1 MTSIYKLLPLPFLLL
16 VITGC
21 GGNSSAI
28 NNPTI
33 TMVTP
38 VSTVVAAGSTLQLQA
53 TVGGSDNTTILW
65 YVNNV
70 PGGNST
76 VGTITPQGLYTAPNI
91 PTSGGS
97 ILISASPQVYPVIS
111 TSIQIGI
118 TFANVSLNGNY
129 VFSMNGTESGGPWA
143 VAGSFTANGNGTIS
157 NGIEDING
165 PAGISTALPFN
176 GSYLINANGQGIAT
190 FTSAQG
196 SVTMNFTLNTQGQS
210 VVMRTDPGDVASGIF
225 YPQLSTALTLTSL
238 DSPYVF
244 NFAGNDQSSTLLNVI
259 GYFNTNGSPNL
270 TNAQEDLN
278 DGGKTTNQSFSG
290 SYTIVGN
297 GRGTATFTDSTGT
310 RTYGFYIIS
319 PTQLQFVEI
328 DNLGYLN
335 GTVYQQQSVT
345 PTSTLA
351 GGYAFYASGNSGTA
365 AYVNAGGFYTNA
377 TTYGNISS
385 GTDDINNA
393 GTNPTNP
400 TLTGSFTTGAYGR
413 GTITLT
419 GSSGTTNYVYYFITP
434 SVTVLLT
441 TDSGINASGELFSQ
455 TGGYS
460 TAAIYGSFT
469 FTQTSPVGYLPPSA
483 AVGVLNFNGDGAIAG
498 YQDSNINGTSAGQ
511 LSVTGTDTIT
521 GASNGAS
528 TRGVATLITSDG
540 TITNYAFYPISGSSV
555 IMLGASASLVVATLV
570 SQY

>member
-1 MTSIYKLLPLPFLLL
+1 MTSIYRKLPIPFILLA
-16 VITGC
+16 IASC

-33 TMVTP
+33 TLVTP

-53 TVGGSDNTTILW
+53 TVGDSDNTTVLW
-65 YVNNV
+65 FVNNI

-129 VFSMNGTESGGPWA
+129 VFGLNGSESGSPWA
-143 VAGSFTANGNGTIS
+143 VAGSFTANGDGTIS

-176 GSYLINANGQGIAT
+176 GSYLLNANGQGIVT

-196 SVTMNFTLNTQGQS
+196 SVTMDLTLNTQGQA
-210 VVMRTDPGDVASGIF
+210 VVMRTDSGDIATGIF

-244 NFAGNDQSSTLLNVI
+244 SFVGTDQSSTLLNVI
-259 GYFNTNGSPNL
+259 GYFNTDGSLNL
-270 TNAQEDLN
+270 TNAEEDLN
-278 DGGKTTNQSFSG
+278 DGGTTTNQPFSG

-310 RTYGFYIIS
+310 RTYGFYIVS

-328 DNLGYLN
+328 DNLGNLN
-335 GTVYQQQSVT
+335 GTVFQQQSIS

-351 GGYAFYASGNSGTA
+351 GGYVFYASGINGTA
-365 AYVNAGGFYTNA
+365 AYANAGGFYTDT
-377 TTYGNISS
+377 TTYGYISS
-385 GTDDINNA
+385 GTDDINNS

-400 TLTGSFTTGAYGR
+400 TLIGSFTTGTNGR
-413 GTITLT
+413 GTIYLT
-419 GSSGTTNYVYYFITP
+419 GSSGTNNYVYYFISP
-434 SVTVLLT
+434 SATVLLT
-441 TDSGINASGELFSQ
+441 TDSGINASGELFLQS
-455 TGGYS
+455 GGYT
-460 TAAIYGSFT
+460 TAGVDGSYT
-469 FTQTSPVGYLPPSA
+469 FTQLSPVGYLPASA
-483 AVGVLNFNGDGAIAG
+483 AVGVLNFNGAGAIAG
-498 YQDSNINGTSAGQ
+498 FQNTNINGTSSGQ
-511 LSVTGTDTIT
+511 LSVTGTDIVT
-521 GASNGAS
+521 GVASGTS
-528 TRGVATLITSDG
+528 TRGVATLTTSDG
-540 TITNYAFYPISGSSV
+540 TVTNYAFYPISNSSV

>member
-1 MTSIYKLLPLPFLLL
+1 MSSIYKKLPIPFILLI
-16 VITGC
+16 VSSC

-33 TMVTP
+33 TLVTP
-38 VSTVVAAGSTLQLQA
+38 VSTVIAAGSTLQLQA
-53 TVGGSDNTTILW
+53 TVGGSNNTTILW

-91 PTSGGS
+91 PPSNGGV
-97 ILISASPQVYPVIS
+97 IISAYPQVYPVTN
-111 TSIQIGI
+111 TSIRIGI
-118 TFANVSLNGNY
+118 TFANVSLNGAY
-129 VFSMNGTESGGPWA
+129 VFSLSGTESSSPWA
-143 VAGSFTANGNGTIS
+143 AAGSFTANGDGTIS

-196 SVTMNFTLNTQGQS
+196 SITMSFTLNTVGQS
-210 VVMRTDPGDVASGIF
+210 VVMRTDSGDVATGLF

-238 DSPYVF
+238 DAPYVF
-244 NFAGNDQSSTLLNVI
+244 SFAGTDQSSTLQNVI

-278 DGGKTTNQSFSG
+278 DGGTTTNQLFSG

-310 RTYGFYIIS
+310 RTYGFYIVS

-328 DNLGYLN
+328 DTSGYLN
-335 GTVYQQQSVT
+335 GTVFQQQSVT
-345 PTSTLA
+345 ATTTLV
-351 GGYAFYASGNSGTA
+351 GGYVFDASGISAAA
-365 AYVNAGGFYTNA
+365 AYATAGGFYTNT

-400 TLTGSFTTGAYGR
+400 TLTGSFTTGTNGR

-419 GSSGTTNYVYYFITP
+419 GTSGTTNYVYYFISPNTGF
-434 SVTVLLT
+434 VLS
-441 TDSGINASGELFSQ
+441 TDSGINAGGELFQ
-455 TGGYS
+455 QVGGYS
-460 TAAIYGSFT
+460 TAAIYGSYT
-469 FTQTSPVGYLPPSA
+469 LIQSSPVSAAPPSA
-483 AVGVLNFNGDGAIAG
+483 SVGVLNFNGDGALAG
-498 YQDSNINGTSAGQ
+498 YENININGTSSGQ
-511 LSVTGTDTIT
+511 LSVTGTDTV
-521 GASNGAS
+521 NGIANGIS
-528 TRGVATLITSDG
+528 TRGVATLTNSAG
-540 TITNYAFYPISGSSV
+540 TITNYAFYPISSSAV
-555 IMLGASASLVVATLV
+555 IMLGDSGSLVVATLV